1 MNKCYSCFNECD
13 DNISICPFC
22 GGEISLEPKE
32 PVHLIPGTVLADRYI
47 VGRAV
52 GAGGFGII
60 YNAWD
65 TKLDTLVAV
74 KEFFA
79 GRLVTRAAKTK
90 EVIIN
95 KKSQAEFQYRKARF
109 LAEARNMAK
118 FGAHRSIPNVFEFFE
133 ENNTAYIVME
143 LLHGVGLNDY
153 LRNNG
158 GKIDV
163 DFAVMI
169 ANEIGN
175 ALKSMHEIGIIHRD
189 VAPDNIYINS
199 DKDLSIK
206 LLDLG
211 AAKLADATE
220 EVIDIILKP
229 GYSPVEQYDNTMS
242 IGPWTDVY
250 ALGASLYVM
259 LTGVKPDEATN
270 RKIEDTVV
278 PPHELNS
285 DISENLSNT
294 IMKAMA
300 LDKHMRFKNI
310 TEFLKAINGEKK
322 VTTLAKEKRRR
333 KTQRFAGVLA
343 AFLAVVLIA
352 VNVLNIYSAKKAEEY
367 LDPATISVWFSVAD
381 GSTEEN
387 AMKAVADDFKE
398 TYPDVAVELRAI
410 SESEYVAE
418 LEKAAE
424 NNALPTLFESD
435 SATEA
440 ILEKANDITN
450 ILKTEQASDC
460 YFLKQYKGTKQIP
473 LAIEVPAAYIITN
486 GVTAIEYE
494 KQYFSKTDDF
504 GTDAKIALDSAH
516 KELISKNFKTNN
528 MVGESEFLNNESN
541 TCAVMLSS
549 TMSYN
554 KVRET
559 LIAYEKTYVFPDKD
573 KINCNFIYKWSVGD
587 GEKEE
592 LRAGEKLLAWMLG
605 HSYQNMLMISN
616 CNDGQIPVN
625 KECFDEKISQ
635 KHLSSLKDIYKNFVF
650 E

>member
-1 MNKCYSCFNECD
+1 
-13 DNISICPFC
+13 
-22 GGEISLEPKE
+22 
-32 PVHLIPGTVLADRYI
+32 
-47 VGRAV
+47 
-52 GAGGFGII
+52 
-60 YNAWD
+60 
-65 TKLDTLVAV
+65 
-74 KEFFA
+74 
-79 GRLVTRAAKTK
+79 
-90 EVIIN
+90 
-95 KKSQAEFQYRKARF
+95 
-109 LAEARNMAK
+109 
-118 FGAHRSIPNVFEFFE
+118 
-133 ENNTAYIVME
+133 
-143 LLHGVGLNDY
+143 
-153 LRNNG
+153 
-158 GKIDV
+158 
-163 DFAVMI
+163 
-169 ANEIGN
+169 
-175 ALKSMHEIGIIHRD
+175 
-189 VAPDNIYINS
+189 
-199 DKDLSIK
+199 
-206 LLDLG
+206 
-211 AAKLADATE
+211 
-220 EVIDIILKP
+220 
-229 GYSPVEQYDNTMS
+229 
-242 IGPWTDVY
+242 
-250 ALGASLYVM
+250 
-259 LTGVKPDEATN
+259 
-270 RKIEDTVV
+270 
-278 PPHELNS
+278 
-285 DISENLSNT
+285 
-294 IMKAMA
+294 
-300 LDKHMRFKNI
+300 
-310 TEFLKAINGEKK
+310 
-322 VTTLAKEKRRR
+322 
-333 KTQRFAGVLA
+333 
-343 AFLAVVLIA
+343 
-352 VNVLNIYSAKKAEEY
+352 
-367 LDPATISVWFSVAD
+367 
-381 GSTEEN
+381 
-387 AMKAVADDFKE
+387 MKAVADDFKE
-398 TYPDVAVELRAI
+398 TYPDVTVELRAI

-424 NNALPTLFESD
+424 SNALPTLFESD

-460 YFLKQYKGTKQIP
+460 YFLKQYKGIKQIP

-504 GTDAKIALDSAH
+504 GTNAKIALDSAH

-559 LIAYEKTYVFPDKD
+559 LTAYEKTYVFPDKD